1 MTAGAKSFALPR
13 SGSNDLP
20 ADEEVLMND
29 LLIKNA
35 RIVDGTGSPAFHGD
49 VAVRGG
55 IINAVGGN
63 GVASLGGAH
72 RSIDAGGA
80 LLTPGW
86 VDVHTHYDGQATW
99 DPYLSP
105 SSNHGVTTAVMGNC
119 GVGFAPVKPDKR
131 EWLISVMEGVEDI
144 PGTVLSEG
152 IQWEWESFPEYLDA
166 LERRPH
172 AVDVGAQIPHSA
184 LRTYVMGERGLTHD
198 EATPNDIAA
207 MVALVREGLKAG
219 ALGFSTGRTLIHKY
233 QGRKYPPGTFAS
245 PDEILGIAAALGEVG
260 HGVFQM
266 TSNHYQ
272 MESELPWL
280 TEVARRNRLPVA
292 FALVQTDAT
301 PDTWKRLLAALD
313 DTHRQDIPL
322 YGAVSGRPAS
332 ILMTWKGST
341 HPFIAHPLWPSLA
354 ALPWEQRLTKL
365 RDPAVRAQLLAP
377 AAADHASAHDSRM
390 AYLTQSWHKMFALV
404 PAGGT
409 EPDYE
414 PPAEH
419 SVAAIAQR
427 EGRHA
432 LEVVYDMLMQQEG
445 EAIVYFPSFNYAYGD
460 LSHLHAQLQHPRTM
474 MSLADGGAHCGYICD
489 ASMPTFMLT
498 HWARGRTRGPTLPL
512 EMMVK
517 RQTADTAS
525 IYGLHDRGRI
535 SPGLKAD
542 FNLID
547 LDRLRLLPPTV
558 SFDLPAGGR
567 RLTQA
572 SLGYLATFVAGQ
584 AIMEDGEPTGAL
596 PGRLVRGP
604 QGAHPQA

>member
-1 MTAGAKSFALPR
+1 MH
-13 SGSNDLP
+13 
-20 ADEEVLMND
+20 D

-35 RIVDGTGSPAFHGD
+35 RIVDGTGRPAFQGD
-49 VAVRGG
+49 VAVEDGR
-55 IINAVGGN
+55 IVAVGGN
-63 GVASLGGAH
+63 GVVSLGAAQ
-72 RSIDAGGA
+72 RSIDADGA

-131 EWLISVMEGVEDI
+131 DWLISVMEGVEDI
-144 PGTVLSEG
+144 PGSVLSEG

-198 EATPNDIAA
+198 EATPSDIAA
-207 MVALVREGLKAG
+207 MVNLVREGLKAG

-245 PDEILGIAAALGEVG
+245 PDEILGIAAALGQAG

-266 TSNHYQ
+266 TSNHHQ

-292 FALVQTDAT
+292 FALVQTDST

-313 DTHRQDIPL
+313 ETHRQGLPL

-341 HPFIAHPLWPSLA
+341 HPFIAHPLWPALA
-354 ALPWEQRLTKL
+354 AMPWMQRLAQL
-365 RDPAVRAQLLAP
+365 RDPAVRAKLLEPDAMNI
-377 AAADHASAHDSRM
+377 AAQHDSRM

-404 PAGGT
+404 NVEGA

-414 PPAEH
+414 PPPER
-419 SVAAIAQR
+419 SVAAIAQE
-427 EGRHA
+427 EGRA
-432 LEVVYDMLMQQEG
+432 PLEVVYDMLMQQDG

-498 HWARGRTRGPTLPL
+498 HWVRGRSRGPTIAL
-512 EMMVK
+512 EAAVK
-517 RQTADTAS
+517 RQTSDTAS
-525 IYGLHDRGRI
+525 IYGLNDRGRI
-535 SPGLKAD
+535 APGMKAD
-542 FNLID
+542 LNLID
-547 LDRLRLLPPTV
+547 FDRLRLLPPTV
-558 SFDLPAGGR
+558 AFDLPAGGR

-572 SLGYLATFVAGQ
+572 SVGYLATFVSGN
-584 AIMEDGEPTGAL
+584 AIMEHGEPTGVL
-596 PGRLVRGP
+596 PGKLLRGP
-604 QGAHPQA
+604 QVRHA